1 MNERLAVSSL
11 KDQKTQV
18 DLYGSGL
25 LECSTKEVAE
35 ILLKRVM
42 DLYGPPHH
50 GVCIVRVKEIN
61 VYRIYFTLKEE

>member
-1 MNERLAVSSL
+1 MAVSSL
-11 KDQKTQV
+11 TDLKTQV

-25 LECSTKEVAE
+25 LECSSKEVAE

-61 VYRIYFTLKEE
+61 VYSIYFTLKEE

>member
-1 MNERLAVSSL
+1 MAVYSL
-11 KDQKTQV
+11 TDLKTEV
-18 DLYGSGL
+18 ELYGSGL

-35 ILLKRVM
+35 ILLKRVK

-61 VYRIYFTLKEE
+61 VFRIYFTLKEE

>member
-1 MNERLAVSSL
+1 MAVSSL
-11 KDQKTQV
+11 TDLKTHV

-35 ILLKRVM
+35 ILLKRVK

-61 VYRIYFTLKEE
+61 VYSIYFTLKEE